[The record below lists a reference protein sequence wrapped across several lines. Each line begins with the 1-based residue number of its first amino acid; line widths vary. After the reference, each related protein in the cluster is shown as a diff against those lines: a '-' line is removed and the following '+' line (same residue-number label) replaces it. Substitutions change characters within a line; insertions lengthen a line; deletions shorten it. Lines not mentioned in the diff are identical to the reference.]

1 MRDSISLLDQLS
13 LLGVSKQVTSEDVN
27 AILGRISFDILNKLS
42 SKIIDAK
49 PNEAIEI
56 LIFIIPVMNRCKF

>member
-27 AILGRISFDILNKLS
+27 AVLGRIS
-42 SKIIDAK
+42 
-49 PNEAIEI
+49 
-56 LIFIIPVMNRCKF
+56 LIF